1 MYEFVINRNYKKVRF
16 GQDQIGEFVS
26 VIDGDGFDNIP
37 YQGTIT
43 EVEAEEMINS
53 GDANFA
59 AFWGTP
65 YFIHTENSGSSPVH
79 TSSDNTL
86 VALRATKGVY
96 IVFSGDKPKMA
107 PRSWVFSQSLL
118 SR

>member
-53 GDANFA
+53 GEFVSVETNLPTIEGI
-59 AFWGTP
+59 WYGNQS
-65 YFIHTENSGSSPVH
+65 IH
-79 TSSDNTL
+79 
-86 VALRATKGVY
+86 
-96 IVFSGDKPKMA
+96 
-107 PRSWVFSQSLL
+107 
-118 SR
+118 